1 MTNRQQRSEHAHAHL
16 KDIQKRFPAEIAHSI
31 ETSRIYGPQ
40 APQVSRVYRQEHQ
53 VNLVALDSVSCL
65 YQLHQERASGKVAV
79 LNYASYKFPGGQFLG
94 GSAAQEEA
102 LCHESILYPVLTAFD
117 STYYA
122 ANRGNLNRALYTDS
136 ALYSPDILFERD
148 GKQIPADVITCAAP
162 NFTTAHRY
170 QHVSIE
176 ENDEVMRKRINFMYQ
191 VAEANKVDVLIAGA
205 WGCGVFGQ
213 YASHVCRMLVE
224 ELQRGSYN
232 IAKVYFAIP
241 DATSANYKNFDNEL
255 RRISKTI

>member
-1 MTNRQQRSEHAHAHL
+1 MTNRQQRGVKAHEHVQ
-16 KDIQKRFPAEIAHSI
+16 DIQKRFPAEIAHSI

-40 APQVSRVYRQEHQ
+40 APQVPRKYRQEHQ

-65 YQLHQERASGKVAV
+65 YQLHQEKVSGKIAI
-79 LNYASYKFPGGQFLG
+79 LNYASYKNPGGQFLA

-102 LCHESILYPVLTAFD
+102 LCHESILYPVLAAFD
-117 STYYA
+117 GTYYA
-122 ANRGNLNRALYTDS
+122 ANRGNLNKALYTDR
-136 ALYSPDILFERD
+136 AIYSPDVLFERD
-148 GKQIPADVITCAAP
+148 GKQIFADVITCASP

-176 ENDEVMRKRINFMYQ
+176 ENDEVMQQRINFMYQ

-213 YASHVCRMLVE
+213 YASHVCRMLVK
-224 ELQRGSYN
+224 ELKRGSYN
-232 IAKVYFAIP
+232 IEKIYFAIP
-241 DATSANYKNFDNEL
+241 DATSINYKSFDYEL
-255 RRISKTI
+255 RRLQACS